1 MIEYVLK
8 VATRSDRGLVR
19 QFNEDSIAT
28 EPARGLVAIAD
39 GMATTKGAEI
49 ASRIATAVLLD
60 GLTTGRNLAPRA
72 AAHAAFAAANRA
84 IRARAEAEPML
95 EGMGTTL
102 AAAWFRHER
111 VCLAHVGDSRIYRYR
126 AGRLERMT
134 TDHSFVQAQLA
145 AGALTLD
152 ESRESRS
159 RHLVTRVLG
168 AEEQVVPDLGE
179 HEVLPG
185 DLYVLCT
192 DGLHDLVEDA
202 DIAAALEVL
211 APNLDLIAA
220 TLVTL
225 ANDRGGRDNVSVV
238 VVRTVDPTE
247 EAERG
252 VEPQGLFGWLKAKIG
267 A

>member
-8 VATRSDRGLVR
+8 VATRSDRGRVR
-19 QFNEDSIAT
+19 QFNEDSLAS

-39 GMATTKGAEI
+39 GMAIGKGAEI
-49 ASRIATAVLLD
+49 ASRIATAALVD
-60 GLTTGRNLAPRA
+60 GLASGRNLAPRA

-102 AAAWFRHER
+102 AAAWFRNER

-126 AGRLERMT
+126 AGRIERMT
-134 TDHSFVQAQLA
+134 MDHSFVQAQLA
-145 AGALTLD
+145 AGALTVE

-159 RHLVTRVLG
+159 RHLVTRLLG
-168 AEEQVVPDLGE
+168 AQEQVVPDLGE

-192 DGLHDLVEDA
+192 DGLHDLVDDA
-202 DIAAALEVL
+202 DIAATLEVL
-211 APNLDLIAA
+211 SPNLELIAT
-220 TLVTL
+220 TLITL
-225 ANDRGGRDNVSVV
+225 ANDRGGPDNVSVV
-238 VVRTVDPTE
+238 VVRTVDPTDE
-247 EAERG
+247 EEP
-252 VEPQGLFGWLKAKIG
+252 VEPQGLFGWLRAKIG
-267 A
+267 T